1 MDKMIAHFKKTWK
14 VYLMGIW
21 MIGTSGY
28 LFYLGEQ
35 IKTLNQINGKLISD
49 VDSIE
54 SVLIGADGNI
64 SQMKE
69 TLIDMNGKMETVY
82 RRVMRKR

>member
-1 MDKMIAHFKKTWK
+1 MDKTIAHLKKTWK
-14 VYLMGIW
+14 IYLMGIW
-21 MIGTSGY
+21 MVGTSGY
-28 LFYLGEQ
+28 LLYLGEQ
-35 IKTLNQINGKLISD
+35 IKTINQVNGKLVSD

-54 SVLIGADGNI
+54 SVLIGTDGNI

-69 TLIDMNGKMETVY
+69 TLVGMNGKMETVY